1 MRYYILSALFLVTT
15 ASLSGLKT
23 SFTPR
28 WEDVQVKHSWS
39 LVPDDWTSLGQPAT
53 DTTIDL
59 HIALKAQ
66 NESAL
71 TDALYEVSS
80 LDHSKYGKH
89 LSKEQLEYYGV
100 LPSTILTKHGGS
112 QVTLIG
118 IPVSQANDLLGASY
132 QLYHHIGTNT
142 TVLRTLSYGLP
153 GALFEHVQTIIPT
166 TNFGSPHISWR
177 KLPIQRYGQAAAHA
191 KVPSREVGSDIEYIT
206 PASLRSFYRTSAY
219 VPTAAN
225 WNVIGVAGFK
235 SEYPSP
241 EDLMIFMKE
250 YRADGSFATYT
261 VVLVKDGAY
270 DPSNPSMEPNID
282 IQFSFGIAYPA
293 RVIFYSIGESP
304 RDRLISWLEYMLD
317 QVSVPQ
323 TIVITYGSYE
333 HVVSLD
339 YATYACNL
347 FARLGARGASV
358 LAASGDDG
366 VGPENCQFKDSY
378 GNSYVRFFPTFPST
392 CPWVTSVGGTM
403 GHDPGVAA
411 RFHGGGYSSGGFS
424 AYFPRPLYQ
433 DPAVPAF
440 LQNLGGRYYGIVG
453 GRGVPDIALQAV
465 AYETVLNRQPSAMQG
480 TSCAA
485 PAAAGIIALLNNYM
499 ISSGRR
505 PLGFLN
511 PWLYGGGLSGLN
523 DITLGS
529 NPGCNTEGFSAIPG
543 WDPVTGLGSLDFARL
558 GELLSFGF

>member
-1 MRYYILSALFLVTT
+1 MRYYILSALFLVTN

-39 LVPDDWTSLGQPAT
+39 LVPDDWTNLGQPAT

-59 HIALKAQ
+59 HTALKAQ

-80 LDHSKYGKH
+80 PDHSKYGKH
-89 LSKEQLEYYGV
+89 LSKEQVAELVAPPIEVLELVNAWLEHYGV
-100 LPSTILTKHGGS
+100 LPSTILTEHGGS

-118 IPVSQANDLLGASY
+118 VPVSQANDLLGTSY

-166 TNFGSPHISWR
+166 TNFGSPHTSWR

-206 PASLRSFYRTSAY
+206 PASLQ
-219 VPTAAN
+219 
-225 WNVIGVAGFK
+225 
-235 SEYPSP
+235 
-241 EDLMIFMKE
+241 DLMIFMRE

-261 VVLVKDGAY
+261 IVLVNDGTY

-282 IQFSFGIAYPA
+282 IQFSLGIAYPT

-347 FARLGARGASV
+347 V

-378 GNSYVRFFPTFPST
+378 GKSYVRFSPTFPST
-392 CPWVTSVGGTM
+392 CPWVTSVGATM
-403 GHDPGVAA
+403 GHDPEVAA

-433 DPAVPAF
+433 DPAVPSF
-440 LQNLGGRYYGIVG
+440 LQNLGGRYYGMYNVG

-465 AYETVLNRQPSAMQG
+465 AYETVLNRQISAMQG

-485 PAAAGIIALLNNYM
+485 PAAGIIALLNDYM

-543 WDPVTGLGSLDFARL
+543 WDPVTGLRSLDFARL

>member
-1 MRYYILSALFLVTT
+1 MRHHILFALSIVLT
-15 ASLSGLKT
+15 ASLSVLET

-39 LVPDDWTSLGQPAT
+39 LVPDDWTNLGQPAT

-80 LDHSKYGKH
+80 PDHSKYGKH
-89 LSKEQLEYYGV
+89 LSREQVAELVAPPTEVLKLINAWLEHHGV
-100 LPSTILTKHGGS
+100 LPSTISTKHGGS

-153 GALFEHVQTIIPT
+153 GALFDHVQTILPT

-191 KVPSREVGSDIEYIT
+191 KDICYVPS
-206 PASLRSFYRTSAY
+206 
-219 VPTAAN
+219 AAN

-235 SEYPSP
+235 NEYPSP
-241 EDLMIFMKE
+241 EDLMILMKE

-282 IQFSFGIAYPA
+282 IQFSLGIAYPT
-293 RVIFYSIGESP
+293 RVIFYSIGESSE
-304 RDRLISWLEYMLD
+304 DRLISWLEYMLD

-323 TIVITYGSYE
+323 TILITYGFYE

-378 GNSYVRFFPTFPST
+378 GNSYIRFLPTFPST

-403 GHDPGVAA
+403 GHDPEVAA
-411 RFHGGGYSSGGFS
+411 RFYGGGFS
-424 AYFPRPLYQ
+424 SGPRRARL
-433 DPAVPAF
+433 
-440 LQNLGGRYYGIVG
+440 LQNLGGRYYGMYNAG
-453 GRGVPDIALQAV
+453 GRGVPDIALQAM
-465 AYETVLNRQPSAMQG
+465 AYEMVLKRQPFAMQG

-485 PAAAGIIALLNNYM
+485 PAAAGIIALLNDHM

-511 PWLYGGGLSGLN
+511 PWLYGSGLSGLN

-529 NPGCNTEGFSAIPG
+529 NSGCNTEGFSAIPG
-543 WDPVTGLGSLDFARL
+543 WDPVTGLGSLDFAIL
-558 GELLSFGF
+558 GELLSFEI